1 MRYYYEYKYKSGCK
15 TGGHNLENIIIRNN
29 KIILNGVDILLTNY
43 GEDYRYWTQI
53 LDMSEIEYLKIKPML
68 EKENN

>member
-15 TGGHNLENIIIRNN
+15 VGGHNLENIIIRDN

-43 GEDYRYWTQI
+43 GEDYRYWQQT
-53 LDMSEIEYLKIKPML
+53 LDMNEIEYLKINPM
-68 EKENN
+68 EEVE